1 VILGDVFFSDTFRH
15 VTGGLGRAR
24 LEGNKTTKSDMSVPS
39 RRTRGQ
45 KLIGW
50 CVGKDSNVELGM
62 DEGLKV
68 VAL

>member
-1 VILGDVFFSDTFRH
+1 
-15 VTGGLGRAR
+15 
-24 LEGNKTTKSDMSVPS
+24 MSVPS

-68 VAL
+68 VALWAADRVSRGRGSSLFPFPFASAAQRFWRKTLGV